1 MPRPT
6 KPNPQLPDSTRRLH
20 DFLEERRIQRKE
32 FAVAIGITP
41 SGVSS
46 IFQHGRPITALQAA
60 AIETR
65 YGIKEKWLLEGEGPR
80 FRDRHEGLRLEEQ
93 WLLQSALP
101 DFRPSHVTLV
111 EIPRMLAHQYFFEN
125 LQTFRM
131 RLMRKPKPDEA
142 LVQHVVDWQSYIAP
156 KFDNA
161 MAALEEK
168 LPVKIGEKEL
178 SDQNRGDYASAQ
190 LRQWQTAR
198 YYFMDLTT
206 QEEEIRPSNQ
216 AEEFGHD
223 IDRDWINH
231 QRELFL
237 VEWKKLLSMVIDNL
251 RKPEN
256 KLS

>member
-1 MPRPT
+1 MSRPT

-46 IFQHGRPITALQAA
+46 IFQHGRPITALQSA

-65 YGIKEKWLLEGEGPR
+65 YGIKEIWLLEGEGPR
-80 FRDRHEGLRLEEQ
+80 FRDRHDGLRLEEQ

-178 SDQNRGDYASAQ
+178 SDHNRMDYGLAQ

-216 AEEFGHD
+216 AAEFGHD

-251 RKPEN
+251 SKPEN

>member
-1 MPRPT
+1 M
-6 KPNPQLPDSTRRLH
+6 
-20 DFLEERRIQRKE
+20 
-32 FAVAIGITP
+32 
-41 SGVSS
+41 
-46 IFQHGRPITALQAA
+46 
-60 AIETR
+60 
-65 YGIKEKWLLEGEGPR
+65 
-80 FRDRHEGLRLEEQ
+80 
-93 WLLQSALP
+93 
-101 DFRPSHVTLV
+101 
-111 EIPRMLAHQYFFEN
+111 
-125 LQTFRM
+125 
-131 RLMRKPKPDEA
+131 
-142 LVQHVVDWQSYIAP
+142 
-156 KFDNA
+156 
-161 MAALEEK
+161 
-168 LPVKIGEKEL
+168 KIGEKEL

-251 RKPEN
+251 SKPEK